1 MGLKPTYGAVDDA
14 GGFQAFSPFIS
25 VGPLARSVA
34 DARYMHSVLSADGI
48 ATAGTRVGTDP
59 LRVAWCANPENRPVD
74 AGVGDVVTSAV
85 DKLAACGHRVS
96 GVELD
101 LGGWEEIFGPIVL
114 AEEGERRGHLLDGPH
129 RLTRYQERSLRA
141 AEQLDPEAV
150 AGARSALVEYRA
162 RVDRYFRDYGV
173 IVTPATATATT
184 AFELGRRPTTIA
196 GGIRGRLTGRHPDG
210 RTARGRPPP
219 AVVRGATRSGVE
231 RPSRRPAAVPHLTL
245 MSDVTHR
252 IDGSTLL
259 VEVSRPD
266 RANALRCRT
275 IRELEAQLDAAE
287 PPESGATGFPGT
299 GVSGVVITGG
309 SRRFSAGAD
318 LAEFTGSLEDLRF
331 DDELE
336 RLCRRI
342 THSPL
347 PMVAAVEGACY
358 SAAVDLAWACDAVV
372 VSDEARLALPST
384 RLGILYNPVSVARLH
399 SRLGSSTVRRLMVLQ
414 QELAGGELPP
424 GSAIVVPSGTAVG
437 TAVRF
442 VEAVSADRG
451 AMMASKALLASLDSG
466 AEFDPAL
473 WQTMREA
480 RLVSPARRVALETR
494 RASIT
499 SEERA

>member
-1 MGLKPTYGAVDDA
+1 
-14 GGFQAFSPFIS
+14 
-25 VGPLARSVA
+25 
-34 DARYMHSVLSADGI
+34 
-48 ATAGTRVGTDP
+48 
-59 LRVAWCANPENRPVD
+59 
-74 AGVGDVVTSAV
+74 
-85 DKLAACGHRVS
+85 
-96 GVELD
+96 
-101 LGGWEEIFGPIVL
+101 
-114 AEEGERRGHLLDGPH
+114 
-129 RLTRYQERSLRA
+129 
-141 AEQLDPEAV
+141 
-150 AGARSALVEYRA
+150 
-162 RVDRYFRDYGV
+162 
-173 IVTPATATATT
+173 
-184 AFELGRRPTTIA
+184 
-196 GGIRGRLTGRHPDG
+196 
-210 RTARGRPPP
+210 
-219 AVVRGATRSGVE
+219 
-231 RPSRRPAAVPHLTL
+231 
-245 MSDVTHR
+245 MSDVARR
-252 IDGSTLL
+252 IDGSTLV
-259 VEVSRPD
+259 VEISRPD

-275 IRELEAQLDAAE
+275 IRELEAELDAAE
-287 PPESGATGFPGT
+287 APESGARLPGT

-309 SRRFSAGAD
+309 SGRFSAGAD

-358 SAAVDLAWACDAVV
+358 GAAVDLAWACDAVV

-424 GSAIVVPSGTAVG
+424 GSAIVVPPGTAVE
-437 TAVRF
+437 TAVRL

-473 WQTMREA
+473 WQTVREA
-480 RLVSPARRVALETR
+480 RLVSPARREALETR